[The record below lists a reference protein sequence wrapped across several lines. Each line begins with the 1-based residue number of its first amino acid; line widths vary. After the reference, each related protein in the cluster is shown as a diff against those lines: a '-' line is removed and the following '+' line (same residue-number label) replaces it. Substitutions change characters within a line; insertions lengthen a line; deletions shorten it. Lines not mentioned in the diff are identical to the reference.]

1 MTKVNRSYGNETN
14 SDIFSW
20 DIYKSD
26 AVSFLSKKVK
36 YLNYFQNRNFLALW
50 LKQTQTVEMKQNQ
63 TFAHR
68 TYSNLTS
75 YILLSEKNKVF
86 KWLLKSKFLSFM
98 NEVNPN
104 DGNETKSDIFS
115 CDIFKRDI
123 IFHRLQNT
131 KMFQWLP

>member
-1 MTKVNRSYGNETN
+1 MTKMNRSYGNETN

-26 AVSFLSKKVK
+26 AVSFLSKKLK

-68 TYSNLTS
+68 TYPNLTS

-98 NEVNPN
+98 NEVNP
-104 DGNETKSDIFS
+104 KQSDIFS
-115 CDIFKRDI
+115 WDIFKRDI